1 MRKPLQACVVG
12 VAGLCWWPGA
22 MAQSMEDAAGQ
33 VRTQATLE
41 ARHDWLDSGMEDWNA
56 IRLGFSRTGTW
67 TRGWYGALVRESRF
81 GASDTGIE
89 LGGFVPLD
97 DRWLLQLDGGAV
109 SDAGFLPHGY
119 AEARITRRLAD
130 GWLLSG
136 AARTAHYPTA
146 HVRRGSLDVERYVG
160 TWRLAYGYDLT
171 RLHGAR
177 LGSHEVSIDRYYGD
191 RDVVG
196 LRLGHGKEASQR
208 PGGVLVAAGV
218 SAAWVRG
225 THWFSPRWALDWSAG
240 HVAQDVGYDRTWMQ
254 LGLRREF

>member
-1 MRKPLQACVVG
+1 MTLNLHRGTFRNRLQSCERQTAEKLKP
-12 VAGLCWWPGA
+12 
-22 MAQSMEDAAGQ
+22 
-33 VRTQATLE
+33 
-41 ARHDWLDSGMEDWNA
+41 
-56 IRLGFSRTGTW
+56 
-67 TRGWYGALVRESRF
+67 
-81 GASDTGIE
+81 
-89 LGGFVPLD
+89 
-97 DRWLLQLDGGAV
+97 
-109 SDAGFLPHGY
+109 
-119 AEARITRRLAD
+119 
-130 GWLLSG
+130 
-136 AARTAHYPTA
+136 
-146 HVRRGSLDVERYVG
+146 RYVG